1 MADLSPRQEKEQ
13 DLRLRRLALAATS
26 SFASVL
32 IAALLAWTGYISV
45 EATAVYSAIV
55 AACVAAFVVIFR
67 THANLRFA
75 DPTLTVPQLVAAG
88 LAVTYLVY
96 ETGSVRAVAMAIYLM
111 AFIFGMFTLSVRG
124 MIALGGFY
132 LACYAT
138 AVGLTAWLQP
148 AELDVKREIVR
159 TAGFTILLACI
170 TLLSSHVNGL
180 RRHLRD
186 TNAKLND
193 AAARYRWVAELSS
206 DWYWELDAGMRFTRI
221 DGGRQTPFAIEPED
235 IAAIVYTRE
244 AFRDV
249 EIVRRGD
256 NGEVIQAAQVS
267 GEPLFDERGAFAGY
281 RGVGRDVTERKRMEE
296 TIARMAAYDVLT
308 GLPNAR
314 YLATALDKAI
324 GEAKRERMHF
334 ALLYCDLDG
343 FKPVND
349 ALGHAAGD
357 ALLREVAVRLH
368 TTLREADLVTR
379 VGGDEFVALGTTCR
393 SADAARLFADRIHK
407 ALEEPLRIEEHDYES
422 RISCSIGIAMY
433 PEHGATAN
441 ELLQAAD
448 RAMYAAKRAGRARYA
463 MADPSSLPSFS
474 GA

>member
-1 MADLSPRQEKEQ
+1 MAELSPRQQKDQ
-13 DLRLRRLALAATS
+13 SLRFRRLALAATIS
-26 SFASVL
+26 AATVL
-32 IAALLAWTGYISV
+32 VAGLLAWAGYLRV
-45 EATAVYSAIV
+45 EAMAVYGGIV
-55 AACVAAFVVIFR
+55 AACVAAFMVIFR

-75 DPTLTVPQLVAAG
+75 DPTLSVAQLVTAG
-88 LAVTYLVY
+88 LAVTYLAY
-96 ETGSVRAVAMAIYLM
+96 EAGPVRAVAMAMYLM
-111 AFIFGMFTLSVRG
+111 AFIFGMFTLGVRA

-132 LACYAT
+132 LACYA
-138 AVGLTAWLQP
+138 AAIGLTAWLRP

-159 TAGFTILLACI
+159 LVGFTILLGCI

-180 RRHLRD
+180 RRHLRE
-186 TNAKLND
+186 TILKLND
-193 AAARYRWVAELSS
+193 AATRYRWVAELSS
-206 DWYWELDAGMRFTRI
+206 DWYWEQDAGMRFTRI
-221 DGGRQTPFAIEPED
+221 EGGGQTPFAIEPED
-235 IAAIVYTRE
+235 LAAIVYTRE
-244 AFRDV
+244 PFRDV

-256 NGEVIQAAQVS
+256 DGEVIQAAQVS
-267 GEPLFDERGAFAGY
+267 GEPLFDERGGFAGY

-314 YLATALDKAI
+314 YLSTALDKTI
-324 GEAKRERMHF
+324 GEAKRERTHF

-357 ALLREVAVRLH
+357 ALLREVAVRLQ

-393 SADAARLFADRIHK
+393 SADAARLFADRIHE
-407 ALEEPLRIEEHDYES
+407 ALEEPLRVEEHDYES

-433 PEHGATAN
+433 PEHGASAN

-463 MADPSSLPSFS
+463 MADPSRVPSFS
-474 GA
+474 A